1 MSLYNIV
8 FSPSGKT
15 VKVEAGTSLLE
26 AAARAGI
33 IISSLCGGEGRC
45 GHCKVIVRQG
55 KISGDGSGLLR
66 PEELQQNMNLACQS
80 QVQSDLQVDLP
91 DESLAGHRVDVDQ
104 EVQRFRAVHPG
115 ITQRHFT
122 RAPLVGKVHLKL
134 AKPTLEDH
142 IADGQRIRN
151 MLEKETGFTSTAI
164 ELKIL
169 RRLPQLLRNNDFA
182 VTAMVGK
189 RGATA
194 EILEIEGGNTAA
206 RNYMAIVDLGTSTI
220 VVHLVEAVEMNTVDT
235 QACFNSQ
242 DIYGREVTARIM
254 ASEKRGSKKL
264 QELVVTDINWMI
276 ALLSKRNMIR
286 PEEISAVVC
295 AGNTTMMHFLMDL
308 PAGNIRRRP
317 YIAAC
322 TEFPPICAAEIG
334 IAINPKGILFL
345 VPGISSWVGGDLTAG
360 ILATGLHES
369 SQTSMLIDVGTNGE
383 IIIGNREWLM
393 ACSASTGPAL
403 EGASVECGMLAE
415 TGAIERV
422 FLTDNQIR
430 YIVIGEIPPK
440 GICGSG
446 IIDLLAVLL
455 DKGII
460 DRAGQFVE
468 KSDPRVSFHGG
479 RGRFLIAT
487 KAQREG
493 SRGIYVTQ
501 DDIDNIITAKAAIF
515 AATKILLDRLE
526 LDYSDLH
533 TLFIAGGFGSYIDR
547 KNAIMIGLLPDM
559 PVSRIQYVGNTSI
572 WGAKLAAFSEEAY
585 TIMHDIAARTTY
597 YDLIGSPDYVEQF
610 QQAMF
615 LPHTNIEL
623 FPSVCHQEQD
633 ITYAVNQSRLG

>member
-1 MSLYNIV
+1 MSLCNIV
-8 FSPSGKT
+8 FSPPGKI
-15 VKVEAGTSLLE
+15 VKVEAGTNLLK
-26 AAARAGI
+26 AATTAGI
-33 IISSLCGGEGRC
+33 VINSLCGGEGRC

-55 KISGDGSGLLR
+55 KISGDSAGLLTPGEVR
-66 PEELQQNMNLACQS
+66 QHVSLACQS
-80 QVQSDLQVDLP
+80 HVQSDLQVEIP
-91 DESLAGHRVDVDQ
+91 EESQVGDRVDVDKD
-104 EVQRFRAVHPG
+104 VQRFRAVYPG
-115 ITQRHFT
+115 ITQRHFS
-122 RAPLVGKVHLKL
+122 RGPLVGKVYLKL

-142 IADGQRIRN
+142 LADAQRIQN
-151 MLEKETGFTSTAI
+151 MLEKEAGLTSTEI
-164 ELKIL
+164 DLKIL
-169 RRLPQLLRNNDFA
+169 RRLPQVLRDYDFA

-189 RGATA
+189 RGAAA
-194 EILEIEGGNTAA
+194 EILDIEGGNTSA
-206 RNYMAIVDLGTSTI
+206 RNYMAIVDVGTSTI
-220 VVHLVEAVEMNTVDT
+220 VVHLVEAVEMKTLDT

-242 DIYGREVTARIM
+242 AVYGREVTARIM
-254 ASEKRGSKKL
+254 ASEKRGSKQL
-264 QELVVTDINWMI
+264 QELVVSDINRMI
-276 ALLSKRNMIR
+276 AVLVERNKVRTEDITA
-286 PEEISAVVC
+286 AVC
-295 AGNTTMMHFLMDL
+295 SGNTTMMHFLLGL

-322 TEFPPICAAEIG
+322 TEPPPFSATEIG
-334 IAINPKGILFL
+334 ITINPRGLVFV

-369 SQTSMLIDVGTNGE
+369 SQTAMLIDVGTNGE

-415 TGAIERV
+415 TGAIERIY
-422 FLTDNQIR
+422 LADSQIR
-430 YIVIGEIPPK
+430 YTVIGEVTPR

-468 KSDPRVSFHGG
+468 YSDPRVRFESG

-487 KAQREG
+487 KAEREA
-493 SRGIYVTQ
+493 SRDIYVTQ
-501 DDIDNIITAKAAIF
+501 DDIDNVITAKAAIF
-515 AATKILLDRLE
+515 AATKILLDRLD
-526 LDYSDLH
+526 LDYAHLH

-547 KNAIMIGLLPDM
+547 RNAIKIGLLPDM

-572 WGAKLAAFSEEAY
+572 WGAKLAGFSEEAY
-585 TIMHDIAARTTY
+585 TIMRDIAARTTY

-623 FPSVCHQEQD
+623 FPSVRHQAPD
-633 ITYAVNQSRLG
+633 AAYAVNQSG

>member
-1 MSLYNIV
+1 MSLCNIV

-15 VKVEAGTSLLE
+15 VKVEAGTNLLE
-26 AAARAGI
+26 AATRAGI
-33 IISSLCGGEGRC
+33 VINSLCGGEGRC

-55 KISGDGSGLLR
+55 KSSGDGAGLLT
-66 PEELQQNMNLACQS
+66 PEEVRQHVSLACQS
-80 QVQSDLQVDLP
+80 HVQSDLQVEIP
-91 DESLAGHRVDVDQ
+91 EESRAVDRVDVDKD
-104 EVQRFRAVHPG
+104 VQRFRAVYPG

-122 RAPLVGKVHLKL
+122 RGPLVGKVYLKL

-142 IADGQRIRN
+142 LADAQRIRN
-151 MLEKETGFTSTAI
+151 MLEKEAGLTSTEI
-164 ELKIL
+164 DLKIL
-169 RRLPQLLRNNDFA
+169 RRLPQILRDNDFA

-189 RGATA
+189 RGVAA
-194 EILEIEGGNTAA
+194 EILNIEGGNTSA
-206 RNYMAIVDLGTSTI
+206 RNYMAIVDVGTSTI
-220 VVHLVEAVEMNTVDT
+220 VVHLVEVVEMKTVDT

-242 DIYGREVTARIM
+242 AVYGREVTARIM
-254 ASEKRGSKKL
+254 ASEKRGSKQL
-264 QELVVTDINWMI
+264 QELVVSDINRMI
-276 ALLSKRNMIR
+276 DVLVERNKVRLEDIT
-286 PEEISAVVC
+286 AVVC
-295 AGNTTMMHFLMDL
+295 SGNTTMMHFLLGL

-322 TEFPPICAAEIG
+322 TEPPPLSATEIG
-334 IAINPKGILFL
+334 ITINPRGLLFV

-360 ILATGLHES
+360 VLATGLHES
-369 SQTSMLIDVGTNGE
+369 SQTAMLIDVGTNGE

-415 TGAIERV
+415 TGAIERIYPA
-422 FLTDNQIR
+422 DNQIR
-430 YIVIGEIPPK
+430 YTVIGDVSPI

-468 KSDPRVSFHGG
+468 NSDPRVRFESE

-487 KAQREG
+487 KAEREA
-493 SRGIYVTQ
+493 RRDVYVTQ
-501 DDIDNIITAKAAIF
+501 DDIDNVITAKAAIF
-515 AATKILLDRLE
+515 AATKILLDRLD
-526 LDYSDLH
+526 LDYSHLH

-547 KNAIMIGLLPDM
+547 RNAIKIGLLPDM
-559 PVSRIQYVGNTSI
+559 PVPRIQYVGNTSI
-572 WGAKLAAFSEEAY
+572 WGAKLAGFSEEAY
-585 TIMHDIAARTTY
+585 TIMRDIAARTTY

-623 FPSVCHQEQD
+623 FPSVCHQAPD
-633 ITYAVNQSRLG
+633 VAVAVNQSR